1 MRTHSFNTTV
11 HTPTDTKILKEST
24 KNFYE
29 KNILYETFMNK
40 NHALM
45 KIQTH
50 DTWDVGRVV
59 VIFNE
64 TKNKGEDDALVNY
77 SGA

>member
-1 MRTHSFNTTV
+1 MEV
-11 HTPTDTKILKEST
+11 
-24 KNFYE
+24 
-29 KNILYETFMNK
+29 
-40 NHALM
+40 
-45 KIQTH
+45 QTH

>member
-1 MRTHSFNTTV
+1 
-11 HTPTDTKILKEST
+11 
-24 KNFYE
+24 
-29 KNILYETFMNK
+29 MNK

-64 TKNKGEDDALVNY
+64 TKNKHFAFSPLDHPFFHGKYDVDNYKVFLV
-77 SGA
+77 S